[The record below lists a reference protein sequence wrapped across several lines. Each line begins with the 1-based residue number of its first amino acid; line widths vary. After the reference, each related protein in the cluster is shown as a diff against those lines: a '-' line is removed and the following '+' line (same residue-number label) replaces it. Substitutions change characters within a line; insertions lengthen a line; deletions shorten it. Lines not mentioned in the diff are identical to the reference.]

1 MLFIITHKGSAFS
14 TDTHKFL
21 YSPLSRSKV
30 LPTTSKGL
38 FQELLRHASES
49 LYALL
54 DVTQVSLSDIAV
66 LESIKTTES
75 VNATS
80 KWSQQ

>member
-1 MLFIITHKGSAFS
+1 M
-14 TDTHKFL
+14 
-21 YSPLSRSKV
+21 
-30 LPTTSKGL
+30 LPTTFKGL
-38 FQELLRHASES
+38 SQELLRHVSES